1 MKTIAAFLLL
11 LSFGAQAAQRVQCTS
26 KDHQLLVESNGP
38 TDIRVVYKGEVALA
52 DGYMDSESVDLVARF
67 SSIGEMTLFA
77 KIGKTTPDNYIF
89 IQGKRIS
96 VVCR

>member
-1 MKTIAAFLLL
+1 MKKIAVVLLL
-11 LSFGAQAAQRVQCTS
+11 LSFGAHAAQRIQCTA
-26 KDHQLLVESNGP
+26 KDYQVLVESNGP
-38 TDIRVVYKGEVALA
+38 TDIKVVYKGEVVFA

>member
-1 MKTIAAFLLL
+1 MKMVVALLL
-11 LSFGAQAAQRVQCTS
+11 LISFGAEASQRIQCTS
-26 KDHQLLVESNGP
+26 KDHQLLVESSSP
-38 TDIRVVYKGEVALA
+38 TDIKVVYKGEVVFA

-77 KIGKTTPDNYIF
+77 KIGKNTPDNYIF